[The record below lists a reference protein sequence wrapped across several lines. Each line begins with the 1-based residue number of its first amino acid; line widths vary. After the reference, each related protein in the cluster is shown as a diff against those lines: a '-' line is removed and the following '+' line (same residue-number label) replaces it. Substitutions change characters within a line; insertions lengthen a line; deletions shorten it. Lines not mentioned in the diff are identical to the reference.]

1 MGGNQERRFRGV
13 RRGAGIE
20 PAELERGGH
29 QDGAGRGIGGQREG
43 PGLKLGVPGSER
55 SQGCNRGCS
64 ERSGRSEGWRG
75 RAEAGESQVAGG
87 VSDRERVLTG
97 RSRKPGRQRPAPAGP
112 APPQPRPRLRAPLPA
127 ARQPAAFLPGQLR
140 PPGSTGGA
148 GCGECRAAG
157 RLGRRWGGGEE
168 RGNVGQGADGG
179 HPGPA
184 VGHEVRA
191 ARAPAPASA
200 RDRGGREPWRVPG
213 GVKAGWR
220 ASGSCGDLPRG
231 AGEAGFL
238 AFSRLFPPW
247 DRLGSLSPSPSVP
260 IARRSRAAESSGPNP
275 KARPFL
281 LSGSP
286 LHGED
291 ARGLFRKVAAHSCGC
306 DLKVEISR
314 IIT

>member
-43 PGLKLGVPGSER
+43 PGLKLGVPGRDR

-127 ARQPAAFLPGQLR
+127 ARQPAAFLPRQLR

-184 VGHEVRA
+184 VGHEVLLRPPLA
-191 ARAPAPASA
+191 TVAVGNPGGSRGESRPG
-200 RDRGGREPWRVPG
+200 GGRRGPVVIFRVGRVRPG
-213 GVKAGWR
+213 
-220 ASGSCGDLPRG
+220 
-231 AGEAGFL
+231 F
-238 AFSRLFPPW
+238 
-247 DRLGSLSPSPSVP
+247 
-260 IARRSRAAESSGPNP
+260 
-275 KARPFL
+275 
-281 LSGSP
+281 
-286 LHGED
+286 
-291 ARGLFRKVAAHSCGC
+291 
-306 DLKVEISR
+306 
-314 IIT
+314 